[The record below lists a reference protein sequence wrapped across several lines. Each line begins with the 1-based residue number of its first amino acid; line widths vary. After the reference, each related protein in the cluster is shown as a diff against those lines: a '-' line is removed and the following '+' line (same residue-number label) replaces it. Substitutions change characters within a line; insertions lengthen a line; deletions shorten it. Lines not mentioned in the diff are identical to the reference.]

1 MKIKIL
7 FFTLLMVSIITNAQ
21 IEKDT
26 VAIKDTI
33 TIKKALEVKDSVV
46 VKKPTI
52 IQPAYLQK
60 GDTIAIVAPAGILK
74 NKVAIIDKAKALAE
88 SWGLHVVYGKNVF
101 SQGHHFAGSDEERAS
116 DFQKALD
123 NPNIKAIWAARGGY
137 GSVRILDKL
146 DFTKFKENP
155 KWVIGYSDIT
165 AFHSHIHTLGIET
178 IHGMMGTS
186 LGDELKDIKKTVS
199 SFKKALFGKKLKYK
213 IESNSFNREGETTG
227 ELTGGNLSI
236 LMSVLGSKSQ
246 VDTKKKI
253 LFIEE
258 IGEYKYSIDRMLQ
271 SLKRAGFFE
280 HCNGLVIGNISNIK
294 KNTTKWG
301 KPIEELILDVV
312 AEYDFP
318 VLFNF
323 PAGHEKDNRALIF
336 GRNIKLDVTKEGT
349 STVVFD

>member
-1 MKIKIL
+1 MKNRIL
-7 FFTLLMVSIITNAQ
+7 FFTLLCVSMTTNAQ
-21 IEKDT
+21 VEKDT
-26 VAIKDTI
+26 VAIKNTLVI
-33 TIKKALEVKDSVV
+33 IDSVV
-46 VKKPTI
+46 VKKPI
-52 IQPAYLQK
+52 ITQPAYLQK

-74 NKVAIIDKAKALAE
+74 NKEDVIKKAKSLAE
-88 SWGLHVVYGKNVF
+88 SWGLHVVYGKNLF
-101 SQGHHFAGSDEERAS
+101 NQGHHFAGSDEERAN

-155 KWVIGYSDIT
+155 KWIIGYSDIT
-165 AFHSHIHTLGIET
+165 ALHSHVHTLGIET

-186 LGDELKDIKKTVS
+186 LGDELLAIEETVTT
-199 SFKKALFGKKLKYK
+199 FKKALFGKRLKYK
-213 IESNSFNREGETTG
+213 VEPNSFNRKGEAKG
-227 ELTGGNLSI
+227 KLVGGNLSI

-246 VDTKKKI
+246 MNTTDKI
-253 LFIEE
+253 VFIEE

-271 SLKRAGFFE
+271 SLKRAGLFE
-280 HCNGLVIGNISNIK
+280 ECNGLVIGDISNIK

-301 KPIEELILDVV
+301 KPIEQLILDVV

-323 PAGHEKDNRALIF
+323 PAGHEKDNRALIL
-336 GRNIKLDVTKEGT
+336 GRKINLKVNTDKP
-349 STVVFD
+349 STLVFKD